1 MEKQSSALA
10 RIEILKRYL
19 TEDPSDTFLRYALAL
34 EYIGIND
41 QKQANVL
48 LENLLNEEPD
58 YLAGYYM
65 AGKTSEALSDLGKA
79 KEWYSRGILVAEH
92 QKNQHT
98 LNELRSALE
107 VLED

>member
-19 TEDPSDTFLRYALAL
+19 SEDPSDTFLRYALAL

-58 YLAGYYM
+58 YIAGYYM
-65 AGKTSEALSDLGKA
+65 AGKTSEALSDLEKA

-98 LNELRSALE
+98 LSELRSALE

>member
-1 MEKQSSALA
+1 MEKQSPSST

-19 TEDPSDTFLRYALAL
+19 SEDPSDTFLRYALAL

-65 AGKTSEALSDLGKA
+65 AGKTSEALSEIEKA

-98 LNELRSALE
+98 LIELNAALE
-107 VLED
+107 FLKD

>member
-48 LENLLNEEPD
+48 LENLLNEVPD

-65 AGKTSEALSDLGKA
+65 AGKTSEALSDLEKA

-98 LNELRSALE
+98 LSELRSALE

>member
-34 EYIGIND
+34 EYIGIDD

-65 AGKTSEALSDLGKA
+65 AGKTREALSDLEKA

-98 LNELRSALE
+98 LSELRSALE